1 MGFTDKKRIRVLAS
15 LCLISVAL
23 NAQSSHKPPDLV
35 TQQNKTY
42 RITMSK
48 NSEYAERYAEYAM
61 EQMRRY
67 GIPASVTLAQGILE
81 SASGQSEL
89 SRKGNNHFGIKATKG
104 WIQDGGKYLVYTDDK
119 PNEKFCHYAS
129 VGDSYEHHSRFLRE
143 NSRYAK
149 CFRLSPDDYKGWTT
163 AIANAGYASG
173 AGYAN
178 KLQSL
183 IEKNNLQKYDQMV
196 MAEMRAQGRQFGTAT
211 NPRSTTSSEVQAT
224 TTNQPI
230 ATRKEEK
237 QYFFPLRRDEF
248 MLITSPFGMRKDPM
262 DRSRQQMH
270 KGIDIQTKHEA
281 VLATEDRGKVVA
293 VNHNTNTGGGRSVTV
308 EYDREDGSKY
318 QCVYMHL
325 DSINV
330 KVGDTVNAG
339 QQLGISGNTGTRTTG
354 EHLHFGVKSISAD
367 GTKRDIDPAA
377 YLAEIAQRGNLQLKA
392 LYKGN
397 DLVAKYKVDNPID
410 TDAGNT
416 LNTNTATNIDT
427 NMSPDDWMKKLLSS
441 EDSGVNMSNGDPV
454 IDMAIQLFTSLMML
468 AVQIDN
474 KNEDERLEV
483 ATDAAV
489 NKVINISSLVP
500 TMKSCTIAVSENG
513 AATLTMNNG
522 QQQFSHVLTNAET
535 SRLSQAL
542 NDSGLSQEARQQ
554 RVAGI
559 INSIVISQQ
568 VSQNYNQAIENQ
580 ETEQLM
586 RR

>member
-211 NPRSTTSSEVQAT
+211 NPRNTTSSEVQAT
-224 TTNQPI
+224 ITNQPI

-397 DLVAKYKVDNPID
+397 DLVSKYKVDNPIN

-416 LNTNTATNIDT
+416 LNTNTASNIDT

-441 EDSGVNMSNGDPV
+441 EDSGVSMSNGDPV

-513 AATLTMNNG
+513 VATLTMNNG